1 MNNPNTLSPE
11 LFNQLLKLPHIEIGT
26 IKQINDEIYIYA
38 SSTKETTHCHL
49 CKKEISAFYEL
60 NPEIKLRHLSV
71 LNYKCYIILKPK
83 RFLCKTCNK
92 ATTQSC
98 CWYRRKA
105 KATLEYENHILLSMI
120 NSTIEDVS
128 QKEDIS
134 YAILENI
141 INKNISPEINWNK
154 ISKLNCLGIDEISL
168 KKGHK
173 DFVTIISA
181 DVDDQRKVIAVLKDR
196 KKLTVKDFF

>member
-1 MNNPNTLSPE
+1 MSNINTLPPE
-11 LFNQLLKLPHIEIGT
+11 LFNHLLKLPNIEIT
-26 IKQINDEIYIYA
+26 SIEQINDEIFIYV
-38 SSTKETTHCHL
+38 SSIEETANCHQ
-49 CKKEISAFYEL
+49 CEKEISTFYEF
-60 NPEIKLRHLSV
+60 NPAIKLRHLSV

-83 RFLCKTCNK
+83 RFLCKSCNK

-134 YAILENI
+134 YAIIENI
-141 INKNISPEINWNK
+141 INKNISPEINWNE
-154 ISKLNCLGIDEISL
+154 ITQLNCLGIDEISL

-181 DVDDQRKVIAVLKDR
+181 DADGQRKVIAVLKDR
-196 KKLTVKDFF
+196 KKQTIKDFF